1 MKLGDGQYKELN
13 VFFVLIDR
21 LIVMPPKLKVRPPKD
36 DEGGPSPNDG
46 PSDVAVNINRRSKL
60 TGVPPGVPPPN
71 DGPSDVTVN
80 INRRSKLT
88 EVPPGVPPPSD
99 GCASGGVS
107 CGAKGGV
114 TLAASA
120 RGCVGADVS
129 FAETIGAPTQP
140 SIEAPTQPSMY
151 LDSLS
156 ALEQH
161 VCRIAESHLESS
173 FDLSRSTGYIAWK
186 AKNGI

>member
-1 MKLGDGQYKELN
+1 
-13 VFFVLIDR
+13 
-21 LIVMPPKLKVRPPKD
+21 MPPKLKVRPPKD
-36 DEGGPSPNDG
+36 DEG
-46 PSDVAVNINRRSKL
+46 
-60 TGVPPGVPPPN
+60 VPPPN
-71 DGPSDVTVN
+71 DGPSDVAVN

-120 RGCVGADVS
+120 RGCVGAESRGCAATSD
-129 FAETIGAPTQP
+129 EAPKQP
-140 SIEAPTQPSMY
+140 SIY

-186 AKNGI
+186 AKNGT

>member
-1 MKLGDGQYKELN
+1 
-13 VFFVLIDR
+13 
-21 LIVMPPKLKVRPPKD
+21 MPPKLKVRPPKD
-36 DEGGPSPNDG
+36 DEGGVPPGVPPPNDG

-60 TGVPPGVPPPN
+60 TGVPPPN
-71 DGPSDVTVN
+71 DG
-80 INRRSKLT
+80 
-88 EVPPGVPPPSD
+88 GV
-99 GCASGGVS
+99 SGGVS
-107 CGAKGGV
+107 GGAKGGV

-120 RGCVGADVS
+120 RGCVGLDVN

-140 SIEAPTQPSMY
+140 SIGAPTQPSLY

-186 AKNGI
+186 AKNGT

>member
-1 MKLGDGQYKELN
+1 
-13 VFFVLIDR
+13 
-21 LIVMPPKLKVRPPKD
+21 MPPKLKVRPPKD
-36 DEGGPSPNDG
+36 DEGGVPPPNDG

-60 TGVPPGVPPPN
+60 TGVPPPN
-71 DGPSDVTVN
+71 DG
-80 INRRSKLT
+80 
-88 EVPPGVPPPSD
+88 GV
-99 GCASGGVS
+99 SGGVS
-107 CGAKGGV
+107 GGAKGGA

-120 RGCVGADVS
+120 RGCVGAES
-129 FAETIGAPTQP
+129 RGCTAT

-186 AKNGI
+186 AKNGT

>member
-1 MKLGDGQYKELN
+1 
-13 VFFVLIDR
+13 
-21 LIVMPPKLKVRPPKD
+21 MPPKLKVRPPKD
-36 DEGGPSPNDG
+36 DEGVPPPNDG
-46 PSDVAVNINRRSKL
+46 PSDVAVNINRRLKL
-60 TGVPPGVPPPN
+60 T
-71 DGPSDVTVN
+71 
-80 INRRSKLT
+80 
-88 EVPPGVPPPSD
+88 GVPPPSD

-107 CGAKGGV
+107 GGAKGGV

-120 RGCVGADVS
+120 RGCVGA
-129 FAETIGAPTQP
+129 ETRGCAAP
-140 SIEAPTQPSMY
+140 SIEAPTQPSIY

-186 AKNGI
+186 AKNGT

>member
-1 MKLGDGQYKELN
+1 
-13 VFFVLIDR
+13 
-21 LIVMPPKLKVRPPKD
+21 MPPKLKVRPPKD

-60 TGVPPGVPPPN
+60 TGVPP
-71 DGPSDVTVN
+71 
-80 INRRSKLT
+80 
-88 EVPPGVPPPSD
+88 PSD
-99 GCASGGVS
+99 GCVSGGVS
-107 CGAKGGV
+107 GGAKGGV

-140 SIEAPTQPSMY
+140 SIGAPTQPSMY

-173 FDLSRSTGYIAWK
+173 FDLSRSTGYLAWK
-186 AKNGI
+186 AKNGM